1 MKQFSGSSVLTRNP
15 HVQPI
20 SFSRAQQSK
29 PSKSWWFLR
38 WGDFS
43 TCHKLSLASS
53 LTKMG
58 PTSPSCRRAP
68 LYTPVTLPD
77 PSALYSPQSL
87 WVPSP
92 VLFPQT
98 LSSWLQLRSCLLPG
112 PLSWLPIWPGK
123 GLSILRAALNW
134 LQIWILDSNFLLL
147 PDQCI
152 TWGMPPELWS
162 WGDPVGLLGRLWL
175 WPVQQPSALV
185 PGFWSIETAGNHCQ
199 TPLILFFN
207 GCSREGHGP
216 RGYKRKFAW
225 RPLGK
230 LSFLN

>member
-58 PTSPSCRRAP
+58 PTSPSCRTAP

-87 WVPSP
+87 SVPSP
-92 VLFPQT
+92 VLFSQT
-98 LSSWLQLRSCLLPG
+98 LFSWLQLRSCLLPG
-112 PLSWLPIWPGK
+112 FQFDLERVFLYSELPLTGYRSEF
-123 GLSILRAALNW
+123 
-134 LQIWILDSNFLLL
+134 WILTFF
-147 PDQCI
+147 CY
-152 TWGMPPELWS
+152 
-162 WGDPVGLLGRLWL
+162 
-175 WPVQQPSALV
+175 
-185 PGFWSIETAGNHCQ
+185 
-199 TPLILFFN
+199 LI
-207 GCSREGHGP
+207 SV
-216 RGYKRKFAW
+216 
-225 RPLGK
+225 
-230 LSFLN
+230 